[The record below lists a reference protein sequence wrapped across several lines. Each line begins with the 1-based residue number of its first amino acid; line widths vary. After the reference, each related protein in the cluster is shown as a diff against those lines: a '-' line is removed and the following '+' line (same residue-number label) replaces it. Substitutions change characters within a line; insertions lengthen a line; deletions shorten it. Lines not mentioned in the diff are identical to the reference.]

1 MPRPIIP
8 LSQRGGQF
16 MWTTRAETAPAG
28 SYHYALNMVPLEP
41 LRPDSLLV
49 QRPSI
54 APIGSNTLS
63 GTLVATGQMSKADG
77 TVVTWILTTNGLW
90 QVAAGAYTNV
100 VTAANLATGSVT
112 VPATTHYWCVFNHTV
127 VFNPSD
133 GTNKPWTWDGTSGA
147 SGLTPLS
154 NAAIAYG
161 RPTVRS
167 AKLFFIKYA
176 ERDTIVWSEEAA
188 ANTGYEAGGY
198 SNVWK
203 LGQTGTA
210 PLFAIYGTN
219 DGLYYFRLSSIGVI
233 RGEVNAEFVTAS
245 THDAVSRSVGTTS
258 PAGVTAVD
266 TDLWFVDQF
275 GIPQV
280 LPAGGTPVPV
290 LQEIRSEPTA
300 AEPFGFDDVGWSR
313 NVAPGSANV
322 EVLAVPPLG
331 SMPYKTVWF
340 NVTASVPTAGRA
352 MLVCH
357 AESRRALAWFVPFI
371 GAALSVY
378 SGLYYDSSAGKVY
391 PYVVQAS
398 NAVAFRWTDGYSDGD
413 VNSSSVTQTTTYR
426 VIGSPMGATD
436 TGEYQFDRIAFVGS
450 ASGTTRTA
458 NVQLMTSRRD
468 SAATISTAQTPI
480 IGTSGSLDRKVVG
493 LNQNGRWCRPVFTVT
508 ASDLGKWNL
517 ASWTVWAYPVGTGPA
532 VP

>member
-1 MPRPIIP
+1 MAGP
-8 LSQRGGQF
+8 LPLTQRGGSF

-41 LRPDSLLV
+41 QRPDSLLV
-49 QRPSI
+49 QRPSM

-77 TVVTWILTTNGLW
+77 TVVNWLLTTNGLW
-90 QVAAGAYTNV
+90 AIAAGAYTNV
-100 VTAANLATGSVT
+100 VTSSNLSTASVT
-112 VPATTHYWCVFNHTV
+112 VPSGTHYWCVFNNTV

-147 SGLTPLS
+147 GGLTPLT
-154 NAAIAYG
+154 NAPIAYG

-176 ERDTIVWSEEAA
+176 ERDTIAWSEEAA

-203 LGQTGTA
+203 LGQSGTA
-210 PLFAIYGTN
+210 PLYAIYGTN
-219 DGLYYFRLSSIGVI
+219 EGLYYFRLASIGVI
-233 RGEVNAEFVTAS
+233 RGEVNPDFVTSS

-258 PAGVTAVD
+258 PAGVAAVD

-275 GIPQV
+275 GIPNV
-280 LPAGGTPVPV
+280 LPAGGSPVAL

-300 AEPFGFDDVGWSR
+300 AEPFGFDDVGWTR

-331 SMPYKTVWF
+331 SMPYRSVWF
-340 NVTASVPTAGRA
+340 HVSASQPTAARA

-357 AESRRALAWFVPFI
+357 AESRRALAWFVPYF
-371 GAALSVY
+371 GAACSPY
-378 SGLYYDSSAGKVY
+378 AGLYYDSSAGKVY
-391 PYVVQAS
+391 PYVLQAS

-413 VNSSSVTQTTTYR
+413 LNSSSTAQSTRYR
-426 VIGSPMGATD
+426 VIGAPLGGNDLA
-436 TGEYQFDRIAFVGS
+436 EYQFDRLDTVAS
-450 ASGTTRTA
+450 ASGTTETMG
-458 NVQLMTSRRD
+458 VQLLTSRRD
-468 SAATISTAQTPI
+468 TSSSVSTALTPVV
-480 IGTSGSLDRKVVG
+480 GTSGSLDRISVG
-493 LNQNGRWCRPVFTVT
+493 FNQAGRWVRPIYTVT
-508 ASDLGKWNL
+508 SSTLGKWNL
-517 ASWTVWAYPVGTGPA
+517 ASWTVWAFPKHSGGKAP
-532 VP
+532 